1 MILSEEF
8 ARSWPGSHSRHIESQ
23 ESVVDDPVEHD
34 DIEEVVEP
42 ADPNPESKE
51 MAKVVF
57 PFCARCATNRGQI
70 HCFCLGWTSFPFA
83 TQRLYTSYNL
93 LRVGE
98 SKLQT
103 TEKSPNNCCACSTKS
118 LSRVLQR
125 TRWQMVI
132 TRRQQKLRRQIVSQL
147 RLRFH
152 RLKLGLY
159 SCFVFFMCNTL
170 LRLRLK
176 SFLTPTS
183 LSSEESVEKAPDHKL
198 ASKPAKTRLEPKE
211 TPKEQPPEAGFV
223 FV

>member
-1 MILSEEF
+1 M
-8 ARSWPGSHSRHIESQ
+8 PGSHSRHIESQ

-51 MAKVVF
+51 MAKVIVPMLCTLF
-57 PFCARCATNRGQI
+57 NIPRKNTLFLPG
-70 HCFCLGWTSFPFA
+70 LKSFPFA
-83 TQRLYTSYNL
+83 AQRLYTSYDL

-103 TEKSPNNCCACSTKS
+103 TEKSPNNCCACSTKA

-132 TRRQQKLRRQIVSQL
+132 TRRQQKLRRQIVS

-176 SFLTPTS
+176 SFL
-183 LSSEESVEKAPDHKL
+183 
-198 ASKPAKTRLEPKE
+198 PAKTRLEPKE
-211 TPKEQPPEAGFV
+211 APKEQPPEAGFV